1 MELYCIHLPEQ
12 TSRIERLEAH
22 LGKLRV
28 PVELNIVEAQR
39 CPIGYVGCALSHQK
53 IIQYASENK
62 MEYIITIE
70 DDIKFIN
77 NFDKILDTI
86 SHDLP
91 LRWDIIVGGV
101 SWVEGVTRYNYNLVK
116 IGDFSGTQFMIYN
129 HTSYSDVLK
138 WNADTNKSID
148 RYLGELSSRG
158 DLHIYCITPFI
169 STQFSGY
176 STIRKRFTDDE
187 NLFFQAQQKINEA

>member
-12 TSRIERLEAH
+12 EHRIERLESH
-22 LGKLRV
+22 LSDIGV
-28 PVELNIVEAQR
+28 PVELNVVEAHR
-39 CPIGYVGCALSHQK
+39 CPIGSVGCALSHKK
-53 IIQYASENK
+53 IVKYALDNK
-62 MEYIITIE
+62 FEYITVIE

-77 NFDKILDTI
+77 NFDKILKNI
-86 SHDLP
+86 CLDLP

-101 SWVEGVTRYNYNLVK
+101 SWVDSVIRYNHNLVK

-129 HTSYSDVLK
+129 NSSYCSVLK

-148 RYLGELSSRG
+148 RYLGELSMKG

-176 STIRKRFTDDE
+176 STIRKKYTDDE
-187 NLFFQAQQKINEA
+187 KLFFQAQMKINEA